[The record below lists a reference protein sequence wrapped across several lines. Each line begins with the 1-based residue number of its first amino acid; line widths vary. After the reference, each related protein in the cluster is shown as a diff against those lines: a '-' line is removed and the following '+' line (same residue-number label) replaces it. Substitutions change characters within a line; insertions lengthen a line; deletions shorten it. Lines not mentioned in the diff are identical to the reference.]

1 MLDASRSVPV
11 VAALLDDSL
20 RDEFVQE
27 VNEEYQVR
35 VCVCVCVYV
44 LHVALIY
51 LYGFYC
57 VVVLVCCCV
66 CVVAGIAR

>member
-35 VCVCVCVYV
+35 VCIYV
-44 LHVALIY
+44 LHIVLIY

-57 VVVLVCCCV
+57 VVVLVCFCV
-66 CVVAGIAR
+66 CVVAGIA

>member
-1 MLDASRSVPV
+1 VPV

-35 VCVCVCVYV
+35 VCIYV
-44 LHVALIY
+44 LHIVLIY

-57 VVVLVCCCV
+57 VVVLVCFCV
-66 CVVAGIAR
+66 CVVAGIA